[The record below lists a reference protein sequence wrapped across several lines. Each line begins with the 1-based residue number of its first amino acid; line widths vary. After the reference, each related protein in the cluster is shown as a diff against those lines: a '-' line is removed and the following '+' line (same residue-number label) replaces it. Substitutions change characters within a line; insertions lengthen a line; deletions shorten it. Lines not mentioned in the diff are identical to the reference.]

1 MKGKKADP
9 VFMAEFIGKCIG
21 FGLDTPDKIVTHAKE
36 IIANIDDEIK
46 RIEQEK
52 IYRSKL
58 LSVIENFEKPNRI
71 KTEEEKLLD
80 FFKLEDPKTC
90 KFICDMVKVKPLTK
104 AQMHNDSE
112 SNIFFCIKQL
122 ITYKILSR
130 LNEDSVTRG
139 ERFEEYMTFVLR
151 EGK

>member
-21 FGLDTPDKIVTHAKE
+21 FGLDTPDKIVVRAKA
-36 IIANIDDEIK
+36 IIASIDDEIK
-46 RIEQEK
+46 RIEQDK

-58 LSVIENFEKPNRI
+58 LSVIENFEKPNRV
-71 KTEEEKLLD
+71 KTEEEKSLD

-90 KFICDMVKVKPLTK
+90 KFICDMIKVKPLTK
-104 AQMHNDSE
+104 KEMQTTSE

-122 ITYKILSR
+122 INYKVLSVVD
-130 LNEDSVTRG
+130 EGSVSRG
-139 ERFEEYMTFVLR
+139 ERFDEYMIFVLR